1 VQLCHHSL
9 KFRPSSYRL
18 CFLLVGAVVFVANP
32 APAAPKSSA
41 PTAKA
46 VSIAVAEGMSP
57 TEARSIVATL
67 AAAKSSSGGDAAVL
81 QEVERLSRENRQAA
95 PAIAAAATVFAADKD
110 FILAVAEAAGR
121 GARSNLP
128 EIAAAVS
135 KAKPLLAGDVAA
147 SVALLQPRSTLRV
160 TRAVARAVPTS
171 VGGVEPPG
179 RPFGLEAKILG
190 KLPSAGVVNIHFA
203 AQRGLAE
210 AQKDLAKSQAPSA
223 SARADAR

>member
-1 VQLCHHSL
+1 
-9 KFRPSSYRL
+9 
-18 CFLLVGAVVFVANP
+18 VFVADS
-32 APAAPKSSA
+32 APAGPKSST

-46 VSIAVAEGMSP
+46 VSIAVAEGVSP
-57 TEARSIVATL
+57 AEASSIVATL
-67 AAAKSSSGGDAAVL
+67 AAANSSSSGNEAVF
-81 QEVERLSRENRQAA
+81 QEVERLSSENRPAA

-121 GARSNLP
+121 GARSGLP
-128 EIAAAVS
+128 EIAAAVA
-135 KAKPLLAGDVAA
+135 KTKPLLAGDVAA
-147 SVALLQPRSTLRV
+147 TVALLQPRATLRI

-210 AQKDLAKSQAPSA
+210 AQKDLAKSQAA
-223 SARADAR
+223 SAR